1 MSFLFHMT
9 KFFYNDTDGAST
21 VDNDSDDNNNDT
33 NNDTNNLL
41 MKPISNFYTV
51 AIHFFIR

>member
-1 MSFLFHMT
+1 MT